1 MADAPRPGSNLDTRE
16 TALLEAL
23 WRGDELAATLA
34 TVETELAA
42 LRARLD
48 RAEETIAELTEIG
61 DAAQAAIDELRG
73 RTATA
78 EAEAVLYRSQREA
91 LAAELF
97 VKTPHLGAGSGAN
110 TARRGAGAGGRP
122 GWHRRVAAWLRTV
135 PSRLKRRR

>member
-1 MADAPRPGSNLDTRE
+1 LADVPRPGSNLDTRE

-34 TVETELAA
+34 TAETELAA
-42 LRARLD
+42 LRARLA

-61 DAAQAAIDELRG
+61 DAAQAAIDELRA

-78 EAEAVLYRSQREA
+78 EAEAALYRSQREA

-97 VKTPHLGAGSGAN
+97 AKAPQLRARPDAN
-110 TARRGAGAGGRP
+110 TARRGSGGRP
-122 GWHRRVAAWLRTV
+122 GWHRRVAAWLRAV
-135 PSRLKRRR
+135 PPRLKLRR

>member
-1 MADAPRPGSNLDTRE
+1 LADSPRVGSNLDTRE

-34 TVETELAA
+34 TVEAELAA
-42 LRARLD
+42 LRARLA

-61 DAAQAAIDELRG
+61 DAAQAAIDQLRA
-73 RTATA
+73 RTVTA

-97 VKTPHLGAGSGAN
+97 AKAPQLRAGPDAN
-110 TARRGAGAGGRP
+110 PARRGAGGRH
-122 GWHRRVAAWLRTV
+122 GWYRRVAAWLRAV
-135 PSRLKRRR
+135 PPRIKRRR